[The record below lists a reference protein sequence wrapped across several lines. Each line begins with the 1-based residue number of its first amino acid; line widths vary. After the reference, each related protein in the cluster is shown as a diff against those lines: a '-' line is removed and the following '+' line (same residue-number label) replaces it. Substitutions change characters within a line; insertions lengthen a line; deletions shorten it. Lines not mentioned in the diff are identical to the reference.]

1 MIVISSHIK
10 MHQLNICHHRD
21 HQGWCTRSWEVRPAA
36 KRPPPHVQRHPARCH
51 PCGEAH
57 CGWGWVKNCD
67 FEAVTFQLVETPRAD
82 PGTKGS
88 PCPACFFVS
97 PFGAMWYIT
106 QLKMGMSRIQNV
118 DHPTKFID
126 EIRWG
131 LFILD
136 MKLDCQ
142 PLSAPGASVL
152 EMMITWRTSTQVA
165 TFVGRAGEPT
175 FSWEGYLCHQ

>member
-1 MIVISSHIK
+1 MDGVRHQRPFNHQFLVSKASSKATSSTCATPPRTVPPMWGSSLWLGLGQELWLRSCDLPTGWNTKSWSWNQRIAMSSMFFCFPFWGHVV
-10 MHQLNICHHRD
+10 HHA
-21 HQGWCTRSWEVRPAA
+21 T
-36 KRPPPHVQRHPARCH
+36 
-51 PCGEAH
+51 
-57 CGWGWVKNCD
+57 
-67 FEAVTFQLVETPRAD
+67 
-82 PGTKGS
+82 
-88 PCPACFFVS
+88 
-97 PFGAMWYIT
+97 
-106 QLKMGMSRIQNV
+106 KMGMSRIQNV